1 LYKEEKDMSF
11 AINVVILIVGF
22 LLLIKGADFF
32 VEGSAA
38 VARKFRVPALII
50 GLTIV
55 AMGTSAPELAVSVS
69 AALEGS
75 NEIAVS
81 NVTGS
86 NIFNLLAVLGVC
98 SLLAPLPSDE
108 NILKRD
114 YPFMLIIS
122 AILFFMICGN
132 FVSVAKA
139 EGLNSISECGIM
151 GRTEGIILLVLFVS
165 YLAFT
170 VKTALNNRTTFDEDE
185 TYMVFFKNYQ
195 IVLYIAGGLA
205 AIVIGGRMVVN
216 GAREIALMLG
226 MTETLVGLTIVAVG
240 TSLPELVTSLVAARK
255 GENELAMGNIIGS
268 NIFNILFILGISAT
282 ITPIL
287 VNVQGVIDI
296 ITMCFMC
303 VAVFVFSKTKKDINK
318 TEGILMLGAYIL
330 YMIYAIIR

>member
-1 LYKEEKDMSF
+1 MSF
-11 AINVVILIVGF
+11 IMNAGILVIGF

-86 NIFNLLAVLGVC
+86 NVFNLLVVLGVC
-98 SLLAPLPSDE
+98 SLVAPLPSDE
-108 NILKRD
+108 DILKRD

-122 AILFFMICGN
+122 AILFFMVFGN
-132 FVSVAKA
+132 YISIAGA
-139 EGLNSISECGIM
+139 EGLNSVAQCGVM
-151 GRTEGIILLVLFVS
+151 GRADGIIMLVLFVS
-165 YLAFT
+165 YLVFT
-170 VKTALNNRTTFDEDE
+170 VKAALKNRTSFDDNES
-185 TYMVFFKNYQ
+185 YMVFFKTYQ
-195 IVLYIAGGLA
+195 IVLYIFGGLV
-205 AIVIGGRMVVN
+205 AIVVGGKMVVN
-216 GAREIALMLG
+216 GAKEIALMLG

-240 TSLPELVTSLVAARK
+240 TSLPELVTSLVAAKK
-255 GENELAMGNIIGS
+255 GENGLAMGNIIGS
-268 NIFNILFILGISAT
+268 NIFNILFILGVSST
-282 ITPIL
+282 ITPIF
-287 VNVQGVIDI
+287 VNVQGVTDI
-296 ITMCFMC
+296 IIMCLMC
-303 VAVFVFSKTKKDINK
+303 AAVFVFSKTKKDINK
-318 TEGILMLGAYIL
+318 KEGLIMLSIYIL